1 MAEDKEPIIIKKERM
16 EGVNKTLFDFTM
28 TATIPI
34 AVTEVTRKLE
44 KKRQY
49 VTIGLKENLHVGNV
63 IQLVYSGLQYR
74 IIKFV
79 KITDQGRIYRIKRT
93 DGSNITGFDINSI
106 SVGDKVRIKSRVEKS
121 DALKMLNKL

>member
-1 MAEDKEPIIIKKERM
+1 M

-44 KKRQY
+44 KRKQY

-63 IQLVYSGLQYR
+63 IQLVYSGLQYK

-121 DALKMLNKL
+121 DALKMIDKL